1 MPPKQSAKPAAKGP
15 SKPAGLSA
23 LKAQMQKRKEA
34 EEQRKKE
41 EEQERLRIEEEMRKI
56 EEEERRREEEKKV
69 EKESKVSTMT
79 QKQRQEQIKKLE
91 SLRHGGLIVP
101 DVVEESDNTKSFRK
115 NLYASKKTSAKK
127 KISSPETQTESAP
140 TEPVYVA
147 AALSS
152 DDASSVCSNEFGQK
166 DFKIDSW
173 EDLVADP
180 FVEEQEALMSTES
193 NTREVV
199 SSLEATERKLLMKS
213 FELERR
219 KAVAAENTGKLR
231 SPICCVLGHVD
242 AGKTSFLDKLRRTNL
257 QGAEAGGITQ
267 QIGSTFFPLE
277 TIVEKTK
284 EIAET
289 NRFNVKIPGLLIIDT
304 PGHESFTN
312 LRSRGSSLCDIAI
325 VIVDITKG
333 IEPQTR
339 ESFHLLRQRKC
350 SFVVAMNKVDRI
362 YGWRPFPDRPIQYA
376 LKHQEGYVIQEYN
389 TRVAHVVQQLMEE
402 GFNSK
407 LYYENKDFQ
416 KNVSLVPVSAHTGE
430 GTPDLLVL
438 LVQLMQ
444 KFLSARVSTTDDFRC
459 SILEVKKM
467 EGQGTTLDVILV
479 NGSLR
484 VGDTIVV
491 CGFAGPIVT
500 NIRALITPQVCRE
513 LRAKGDLVFH
523 EEVHAA
529 CGVKIA
535 AHDLEDA
542 VAGSPLIL
550 LPDAS
555 DENAK
560 KSAMA
565 EVMKDLDAL
574 KQNLQLKGI
583 GICVQASTMGSLE
596 ALLSFLREN
605 KVDVAHVAIG
615 PMHKRHVL
623 NAILIKEKAP
633 EKASI
638 LAFDVPITREAQ
650 EIADANDIPIF
661 CGDVIYRLLEEFQKY
676 GEKQKEKRKEANSK
690 VAVFP
695 ATFKVVKTFRSTEP
709 IILGVEVLRGQL
721 RPNSPCFTM
730 KNNEP
735 QLVGTIIGIEHEN
748 SQVSKAVPE
757 QTVAIK
763 IQAADPQLC
772 IGRHVQ
778 TTGLFHTHM
787 TRHSIDAL
795 KESFRDE
802 METDDWR
809 LVIELK
815 RLLSI
820 M

>member
-1 MPPKQSAKPAAKGP
+1 
-15 SKPAGLSA
+15 
-23 LKAQMQKRKEA
+23 MQKRKEA
-34 EEQRKKE
+34 EEQRKRE

-56 EEEERRREEEKKV
+56 EEEEKRREEEKKL
-69 EKESKVSTMT
+69 EKESKTSGLT
-79 QKQRQEQIKKLE
+79 QKQRLEQQKKIE
-91 SLRHGGLIVP
+91 SLKRGGLIVP
-101 DVVEESDNTKSFRK
+101 EIVSNVEDTKGPRR
-115 NLYASKKTSAKK
+115 NIYASKKTVNKK
-127 KISSPETQTESAP
+127 KVTKPEDQ
-140 TEPVYVA
+140 EPSVPQQPVVFVPSNDA
-147 AALSS
+147 SDSVRSDDEVSNSS
-152 DDASSVCSNEFGQK
+152 DDFGESHV
-166 DFKIDSW
+166 KISSW
-173 EDLVADP
+173 EDLVEDP
-180 FVEEQEALMSTES
+180 LEEEQKVINENEYSRRESLSNKEA
-193 NTREVV
+193 VD
-199 SSLEATERKLLMKS
+199 RKQIEKT
-213 FELERR
+213 FDEEKR
-219 KAVAAENTGKLR
+219 KIEFAQNNAGKLR

-267 QIGSTFFPLE
+267 QIGSTFFPME

-284 EIAET
+284 DLAEN
-289 NRFNVKIPGLLIIDT
+289 NRFNVRIPGLLIIDT
-304 PGHESFTN
+304 PGHESFSN

-333 IEPQTR
+333 IEQQTR

-362 YGWRPFPDRPIQYA
+362 YGWKPFPDKPIQYA
-376 LKHQEGYVIQEYN
+376 LKYQENYVIQEYN
-389 TRVAHVVQQLMEE
+389 TRVAFVVQQLMEE
-402 GFNSK
+402 GFNST
-407 LYYENKDFQ
+407 LYYNNKDFQ

-430 GTPDLLVL
+430 GIPDLLVL

-444 KFLSARVSTTDDFRC
+444 KFLSARVATKDVFSC

-479 NGSLR
+479 NGSLH
-484 VGDTIVV
+484 VGSTIVV

-500 NIRALITPQVCRE
+500 TIRALITPQACRE

-523 EEVHAA
+523 QEVHAA

-542 VAGSPLIL
+542 VAGSPLIP
-550 LPDAS
+550 LPDPS
-555 DENAK
+555 NETAK
-560 KSAMA
+560 QEALV

-574 KQNLQLKGI
+574 KQNLQLKGS

-596 ALLSFLREN
+596 ALLTFLKQN
-605 KVDVAHVAIG
+605 GVDVAHVAIG

-623 NAILIKEKAP
+623 NALLIKEKAP
-633 EKASI
+633 EKAAI

-650 EIADANDIPIF
+650 EIADVNNIPVF
-661 CGDVIYRLLEEFQKY
+661 TGDVIYRLLEDFLKY
-676 GEKQKEKRKEANSK
+676 GEKQKQLRKDANSK

-695 ATFKVVKTFRSTEP
+695 AVFKVLKAFRTTDP
-709 IILGVEVLRGQL
+709 IILGVEMIRGQL
-721 RPNSPCFTM
+721 RPNAPCFTM

-748 SQVSKAVPE
+748 SQVTKASVG
-757 QTVAIK
+757 QTVAVK
-763 IQAADPQLC
+763 IQPVDPQLC

-778 TTGLFHTHM
+778 TTGLFYTHM
-787 TRHSIDAL
+787 TRQSIDAL

-802 METDDWR
+802 MTNDDWR

-815 RLLSI
+815 KLLTI